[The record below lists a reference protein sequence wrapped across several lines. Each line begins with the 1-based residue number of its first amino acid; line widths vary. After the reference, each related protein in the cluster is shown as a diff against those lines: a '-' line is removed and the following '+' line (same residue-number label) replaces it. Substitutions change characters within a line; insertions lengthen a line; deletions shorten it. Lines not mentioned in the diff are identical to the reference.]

1 MKRIWW
7 FGFLCL
13 IPTQLGRHFWP
24 EWSNVLGMRVD
35 YLSPTLYLIDL
46 VWIGVVINS
55 FDNWKKIRPQK
66 WWWWV
71 VLIVGLNIFLAQNW
85 QVASLRWLRWGQW
98 GFTIFLIKEN
108 LELVKKYL
116 TQVVAG
122 WILVESGLALAQ
134 VMNGGSLQGIFYWL
148 GERSFSLTT
157 IGIAQVSVGG
167 EAWLRAYGT
176 FSHPNSLAG
185 FLWLSLMIWERG
197 FGKLKWIASEIWVLG
212 RKIDLN
218 KVVWWLVWW
227 WGIVGIVLA
236 GSRTVWVLLAVFWI
250 YKGGK
255 MWSGYKKRI
264 GMILVM
270 LGFFVLVW
278 SVMAI
283 NYQISDYLGGWDK
296 ASGGKR
302 WDLMKISGL
311 MIKDNWLVGVGA
323 GNFLVKLPE
332 YLQKNGIVWLQPVHN
347 IGLLALSE
355 LGILGVVMMSLL
367 IIKNRLIRLGNKK
380 WWWLAILVTG
390 MVDHYWLTLPQNS
403 WLLALIM
410 II

>member
-1 MKRIWW
+1 M
-7 FGFLCL
+7 CL

-35 YLSPTLYLIDL
+35 YLSPTLYLLDL
-46 VWIGVVINS
+46 VWLGLVISS

-71 VLIVGLNIFLAQNW
+71 LIVVGLNIFLAQNW
-85 QVASLRWLRWGQW
+85 QVAGLRWIRWGQW
-98 GFTIFLIKEN
+98 GFSVFLIKEN
-108 LELVKKYL
+108 VGLVKKYL
-116 TQVVAG
+116 GGVVAG
-122 WILVESGLALAQ
+122 WVLVESGLALAQ

-157 IGIAQVSVGG
+157 IGIAQMSVGG

-185 FLWLSLMIWERG
+185 FLWLSLLIWERS
-197 FGKLKWIASEIWVLG
+197 FGKISWIKRELWFLGKKLDMNGIIW
-212 RKIDLN
+212 
-218 KVVWWLVWW
+218 WMVWW
-227 WGIVGIVLA
+227 WGTVGIVLA
-236 GSRTVWVLLAVFWI
+236 GSRVVWMLLAVFWI

-255 MWSGYKKRI
+255 MWSGYKKKL
-264 GMILVM
+264 GMMLVL
-270 LGFFVLVW
+270 LGVFVLVW
-278 SVMAI
+278 GVMAI
-283 NYQISDYLGGWDK
+283 NYKTSDYLGGWDK
-296 ASGGKR
+296 LSGEKR
-302 WDLMKISGL
+302 IELMKVSGL
-311 MIKDNWLVGVGA
+311 MIEDNWIMGVGA
-323 GNFLVKLPE
+323 GNFLVKLPD
-332 YLQKNGIVWLQPVHN
+332 YLSKNGIIWLQPVHN
-347 IGLLALSE
+347 IGLLAVSE
-355 LGILGVVMMSLL
+355 LGIVGVIMVGFL
-367 IIKNRLIRLGNKK
+367 ILKNKLIRFGNKK